1 MTSAMSAVD
10 TLAKA
15 IDEQAAGSPR
25 LLVAISGPPG
35 AGKSTLAEAVEKALI
50 ARGVATSVLPMD
62 GFHMDNAVLEE
73 RGLLARKGAPDTF
86 DVRGL
91 IDIVRAVREGGEVL
105 VPVFDRTRELAV
117 AAARAIP
124 AGPRVVL
131 AEGNYLLLEDQP
143 WSVLAPLFDLTVMIA
158 PPADE
163 LRRRLEVRWRG
174 FGLDEAAVAAKVE
187 ENDLPNG
194 RLVLSRSRK
203 ADFVFSDN

>member
-15 IDEQAAGSPR
+15 ISEQAAGSPR

-35 AGKSTLAEAVEKALI
+35 SGKSTLAEALERELV
-50 ARGVATSVLPMD
+50 ARGVPTSVLPMD

-73 RGLLARKGAPDTF
+73 RGRLARKGAPDTF

-91 IDIVRAVREGGEVL
+91 IDIVRAVRAGGEVL
-105 VPVFDRTRELAV
+105 VPVFDRSRELAI
-117 AAARAIP
+117 AAARTIP
-124 AGPRVVL
+124 AGPRIVL
-131 AEGNYLLLEDQP
+131 AEGNYLLLEDEP
-143 WSVLAPLFDLTVMIA
+143 WSALAPLFDLTVMIA

-163 LRRRLEVRWRG
+163 LRRRLEARWRG
-174 FGLDEAAVAAKVE
+174 FGLGEAEVAAKVE
-187 ENDLPNG
+187 QNDLPNG

-203 ADFVFSDN
+203 ADFVFGDN

>member
-1 MTSAMSAVD
+1 MTSAMSALD
-10 TLAKA
+10 TLARA
-15 IDEQAAGSPR
+15 IGEQAAGSPR

-35 AGKSTLAEAVEKALI
+35 AGKSTLAEALERELL
-50 ARGVATSVLPMD
+50 ARGVPASVLPMD
-62 GFHMDNAVLEE
+62 GFHMDNAVLKE

-91 IDIVRAVREGGEVL
+91 IDIVHAVKEGGEVL

-131 AEGNYLLLEDQP
+131 AEGNYLLLEDEP
-143 WSVLAPLFDLTVMIA
+143 WSSLAPLFDLTVMIA
-158 PPADE
+158 PPVDE
-163 LRRRLEVRWRG
+163 LRRRLEARWRG
-174 FGLDEAAVAAKVE
+174 FGLGEEDVAAKVE
-187 ENDLPNG
+187 ANDLPNG

>member
-35 AGKSTLAEAVEKALI
+35 AGKSTLAEALEKALI
-50 ARGVATSVLPMD
+50 ARDVATSVLPMD

-143 WSVLAPLFDLTVMIA
+143 WSVLAPFFDLTVMIA

-174 FGLDEAAVAAKVE
+174 SGLDEAAVAAKVE

-194 RLVLSRSRK
+194 RLVLARSRK

>member
-35 AGKSTLAEAVEKALI
+35 AGKSTLAEALEKALI

-62 GFHMDNAVLEE
+62 GFHMDNAVLDE

-143 WSVLAPLFDLTVMIA
+143 WSVLAPFFDLTVMIA

-194 RLVLSRSRK
+194 RVVLARSRK

>member
-15 IDEQAAGSPR
+15 IDEQAAVSPR

-35 AGKSTLAEAVEKALI
+35 AGKSTLAEALEKALV

-91 IDIVRAVREGGEVL
+91 IDIVRAVRGGGEVL
-105 VPVFDRTRELAV
+105 VPVFDRTRELAI
-117 AAARAIP
+117 AAARVIP

-143 WSVLAPLFDLTVMIA
+143 WSALAPLFGMTVMIA
-158 PPADE
+158 PPTDE
-163 LRRRLEVRWRG
+163 LRRRLEARWRG
-174 FGLDEAAVAAKVE
+174 FGLEEAAVAAKVE